1 MWEYI
6 DDEVSSWD
14 EEMLWAI
21 ANSSETLVRFQGDD
35 HSHDF
40 TVSAGDKEAIR
51 QVLTAYDALK

>member
-1 MWEYI
+1 M
-6 DDEVSSWD
+6 
-14 EEMLWAI
+14 WAI

-35 HSHDF
+35 DSHDF